1 MKLQNFDILQTMK
14 TGSEKI
20 AKMPWNNIDDSKLLS
35 VIETYGLISW
45 SEISV
50 HVSGRSAKQCRER

>member
-1 MKLQNFDILQTMK
+1 MK
-14 TGSEKI
+14 TGSDSSERSIKS
-20 AKMPWNNIDDSKLLS
+20 PWNNLDDSKLLH

-50 HVSGRSAKQCRER
+50 HISGRSAKQCRER